1 MEKIDV
7 TLGRIKHTQFSNLYK
22 KFILNEI
29 DESDNVKILSIAIIF
44 LNSKNLLV
52 NQFGYRIIVIY
63 CNRTKDFKPLYEVA
77 LNRGFFPI
85 VKFIEN
91 LIMNNTH
98 RSFYFELN
106 SSFLENYYILNNYRT
121 VEQKELIEFYND
133 NISKSILAIAPTSY
147 GKTEL
152 ILSTIKKSLSS
163 NICIITPSKSLLSQT
178 KQRILN
184 ENIEGISKVITH
196 PEMYFNTDKSIIAV
210 LTQERLLRMLKMF
223 PEIKFDYAIIDE
235 AHNLLGDEERNE
247 LLASVIIL
255 LEKRNPTV
263 KFKFLTPFLENGE
276 SLKVKYTK
284 FDIESFKVLENIK
297 TEKYYIYNLEQK
309 KLLFYDQYINET
321 MVVNNNCSEMNEMN
335 FIFNYSL
342 EKNIIYLNRPINV
355 EQFALQFSEYL
366 PEIKSDI
373 IDEVCNNIAEYINE
387 DYNLIKC
394 LKKGIIYHHGSMPD
408 SIRVYIEKSYLKI
421 EEIKYVITT
430 STLLE
435 GVNLPAYRLFLLDNR
450 RGRGN
455 LTRSSFKNLIGR
467 ICRFNDIFNNN
478 NKDNLDKLEPHVY
491 FVIGEFYRKNSD
503 VQKFLKNVACI
514 NKNVTD
520 KIENVLL
527 ENNKN
532 IDEAKLNDTLEF
544 LENFEENT
552 LNEYNG
558 QYVQTEVGK
567 SCFQNN
573 VFEINIIDFELEIQK
588 VIDDWRRQKL
598 QIKDTK
604 TIMEVIYTLFI
615 SKVNFEGNNY
625 ENLKRLTNEKARIF
639 YKMFIDWRIN
649 NTSFREMIVTFYKY
663 WEDLIDSKKDTMIYV
678 GKWGDEK
685 RDGYRELWTDIKQKS
700 YTQKI
705 NLSIVRIKDEQDFLE
720 NNLLKYIEVLHDCE
734 ILDESLYLRI
744 KYGTDNQT
752 EILLIRNGISLS
764 LAKLLIKEYNNYI
777 EINKD
782 SYEIKFNK
790 GLLNIMKRNEENEI
804 YITELQTLGF
814 LL

>member
-1 MEKIDV
+1 MKKTDV
-7 TLGRIKHTQFSNLYK
+7 TLRRIKNTQFPDLYK
-22 KFILNEI
+22 KFILNEM
-29 DESDNVKILSIAIIF
+29 DERDNVKILSIAIIF
-44 LNSKNLLV
+44 LNSKNLLI

-77 LNRGFFPI
+77 LNKGFIPI
-85 VKFIEN
+85 VKFIDSLN
-91 LIMNNTH
+91 MYNTH
-98 RSFYFELN
+98 SSFFLELN
-106 SSFLENYYILNNYRT
+106 SSFLENYKILNNYRT
-121 VEQKELIEFYND
+121 VEQKELIKFYND
-133 NISKSILAIAPTSY
+133 NNSKSIIVIAPTSY

-152 ILSTIKKSLSS
+152 ILSTIKESLGS

-178 KQRILN
+178 NQRILN
-184 ENIEGISKVITH
+184 EEIEGISKIIIH
-196 PEMYFNTDKSIIAV
+196 PEMYLGTEKSIVGV

-223 PEIKFDYAIIDE
+223 PEMKFDYAIIDE

-255 LEKRNPTV
+255 LEKRNPTIR
-263 KFKFLTPFLENGE
+263 FKFLTPFLENSE

-297 TEKYYIYNLEQK
+297 TEKYYIYDLEQK
-309 KLLFYDQYINET
+309 KLLFYDQFINESII
-321 MVVNNNCSEMNEMN
+321 VNNNCLDMSDMD
-335 FIFNYSL
+335 FILNYSL
-342 EKNIIYLNRPINV
+342 EKNIIYLNRPIHV
-355 EQFALQFSEYL
+355 EQFALKFSKYL

-373 IDEVCNNIAEYINE
+373 LDKVCNNIAEYIND

-408 SIRVYIEKSYLKI
+408 SIRSYIEKSYLEI
-421 EEIKYVITT
+421 DEIKYVITT

-467 ICRFNDIFNNN
+467 ICRFNDIFNNKN
-478 NKDNLDKLEPHVY
+478 ENLDKLEPHVY
-491 FVIGEFYRKNSD
+491 FVIGEFYRRNSD
-503 VQKFLKNVACI
+503 VQSFLKEVACMD
-514 NKNVTD
+514 KNVTD

-527 ENNKN
+527 ENTEF
-532 IDEAKLNDTLEF
+532 IDDEKLNDTLEF

-558 QYVQTEVGK
+558 KYVQTEVGK
-567 SCFQNN
+567 YCFLNN
-573 VFEINIIDFELEIQK
+573 VFEINIIDFEWEIQE
-588 VIDDWRRQKL
+588 VIDSYRKQNI
-598 QIKDTK
+598 QIRDTQ
-604 TIMEVIYTLFI
+604 TIMDVIYNLFI
-615 SKVNFEGNNY
+615 SKVNFEGNDY
-625 ENLKRLTNEKARIF
+625 DNLKRLTNEKARIF
-639 YKMFIDWRIN
+639 YKMFIDWKIK
-649 NTSFREMIVTFYKY
+649 NTSYPEMISTFNRY
-663 WEDLIDSKKDTMIYV
+663 WQELIDSNNDTMIYV

-685 RDGYRELWTDIKQKS
+685 RDGFRELWTDIKQKS
-700 YTQKI
+700 YIQKI

-752 EILLIRNGISLS
+752 EILLIRNGLSLG
-764 LAKLLIKEYNNYI
+764 LAKLITKKYNKYI
-777 EINKD
+777 NIDYD
-782 SYEIKFNK
+782 SYDIKFDK
-790 GLLNIMKRNEENEI
+790 DLIHIMIENEENEI
-804 YITELQTLGF
+804 HINELQILVFGK
-814 LL
+814 

>member
-1 MEKIDV
+1 MKKTDV
-7 TLGRIKHTQFSNLYK
+7 TLRRIKNTQFPDLYK
-22 KFILNEI
+22 KFILNEM
-29 DESDNVKILSIAIIF
+29 DERDNVKILSIAIIF
-44 LNSKNLLV
+44 LNSKNLLI

-77 LNRGFFPI
+77 LNKGFIPI
-85 VKFIEN
+85 VKFIDSLN
-91 LIMNNTH
+91 MYNTH
-98 RSFYFELN
+98 SSFFLELN
-106 SSFLENYYILNNYRT
+106 SSFLENYKILNNYRT
-121 VEQKELIEFYND
+121 VEEKELIKFYND
-133 NISKSILAIAPTSY
+133 NNSKSIIVIAPTSY

-152 ILSTIKKSLSS
+152 ILSTIKESLGS

-178 KQRILN
+178 NQRILN
-184 ENIEGISKVITH
+184 EEIEGISKIIIH
-196 PEMYFNTDKSIIAV
+196 PEMYLGTEKSIVGV

-223 PEIKFDYAIIDE
+223 PEMKFDYAIIDE

-255 LEKRNPTV
+255 LEKRNPTIR
-263 KFKFLTPFLENGE
+263 FKFLTPFLENSE

-297 TEKYYIYNLEQK
+297 TEKYYIYDLEQK
-309 KLLFYDQYINET
+309 KLLFYDQFINESII
-321 MVVNNNCSEMNEMN
+321 VNNNCLDMSDMD
-335 FIFNYSL
+335 FILNYSL
-342 EKNIIYLNRPINV
+342 EKNIIYLNRPIHV
-355 EQFALQFSEYL
+355 EQFALKFSKYL

-373 IDEVCNNIAEYINE
+373 LDKVCNNIAEYIND

-408 SIRVYIEKSYLKI
+408 SIRSYIEKSYLEI
-421 EEIKYVITT
+421 DEIKYVITT

-467 ICRFNDIFNNN
+467 ICRFNDIFNNKN
-478 NKDNLDKLEPHVY
+478 ENLDKLEPHVY
-491 FVIGEFYRKNSD
+491 FVIGEFYRRNSD
-503 VQKFLKNVACI
+503 VQSFLKEVACMD
-514 NKNVTD
+514 KNVTD

-527 ENNKN
+527 ENTEF
-532 IDEAKLNDTLEF
+532 IDDEKLNDTLEF

-558 QYVQTEVGK
+558 KYVQTEVGK
-567 SCFQNN
+567 YCFLNN
-573 VFEINIIDFELEIQK
+573 VFEINIIDFEWEIQE
-588 VIDDWRRQKL
+588 VIDSYRKQNI
-598 QIKDTK
+598 QIRDTQ
-604 TIMEVIYTLFI
+604 TIMDVIYNLFI
-615 SKVNFEGNNY
+615 SKVNFEGNDY
-625 ENLKRLTNEKARIF
+625 DNLKRLTNEKARIF
-639 YKMFIDWRIN
+639 YKMFIDWKIK
-649 NTSFREMIVTFYKY
+649 NTSYPEMISTFNRY
-663 WEDLIDSKKDTMIYV
+663 WQELIDSNNDTMIYV

-685 RDGYRELWTDIKQKS
+685 RDGFRELWTDIKQKS
-700 YTQKI
+700 YIQKI

-752 EILLIRNGISLS
+752 EILLIRNGLSLG
-764 LAKLLIKEYNNYI
+764 LAKLITKKYNKYI
-777 EINKD
+777 NIDYD
-782 SYEIKFNK
+782 SYDIKFDK
-790 GLLNIMKRNEENEI
+790 DLIHIMIENEENEI
-804 YITELQTLGF
+804 HINELQILVFGK
-814 LL
+814 

>member
-1 MEKIDV
+1 MKKTDV
-7 TLGRIKHTQFSNLYK
+7 TLRRIKNTQFPDLYK
-22 KFILNEI
+22 KFILNEM
-29 DESDNVKILSIAIIF
+29 DERDNVKILSIAIIF
-44 LNSKNLLV
+44 LNSKNLLI

-77 LNRGFFPI
+77 LNKGFIPI
-85 VKFIEN
+85 VKFIDSLN
-91 LIMNNTH
+91 MYNTH
-98 RSFYFELN
+98 SSFFLELN
-106 SSFLENYYILNNYRT
+106 SSFLENYNILNNYRT
-121 VEQKELIEFYND
+121 VEQKELIKFYND
-133 NISKSILAIAPTSY
+133 NNSKSIIAIAPTSY

-152 ILSTIKKSLSS
+152 ILSTIKESLGS

-184 ENIEGISKVITH
+184 EEIEGISKVIIH
-196 PEMYFNTDKSIIAV
+196 PEMYLGTEKSIVGV

-247 LLASVIIL
+247 LLAGVIIL
-255 LEKRNPTV
+255 LEKRNPTIR
-263 KFKFLTPFLENGE
+263 FKFLTPFLENSE

-297 TEKYYIYNLEQK
+297 TEKYYIYDLEQK
-309 KLLFYDQYINET
+309 KLLFYDQFINET
-321 MVVNNNCSEMNEMN
+321 IIVNNNCSDMSDMD
-335 FIFNYSL
+335 FILNYSL
-342 EKNIIYLNRPINV
+342 EKNIIYLNRPIHV
-355 EQFALQFSEYL
+355 EQFALQFSKYL

-373 IDEVCNNIAEYINE
+373 LDKVCNNIAEYIND

-408 SIRVYIEKSYLKI
+408 SIRSYIEKSYLEI
-421 EEIKYVITT
+421 DEIKYVITT

-467 ICRFNDIFNNN
+467 ICRFNDIFNNKN
-478 NKDNLDKLEPHVY
+478 ENLDKLEPHVY
-491 FVIGEFYRKNSD
+491 FVIGEFYRRNSD
-503 VQKFLKNVACI
+503 VQNFLKEVACMD
-514 NKNVTD
+514 KNVTD

-527 ENNKN
+527 ENTEF
-532 IDEAKLNDTLEF
+532 IDDEKLNDTLEF

-558 QYVQTEVGK
+558 KYVQTEVGK
-567 SCFQNN
+567 YCFLNN
-573 VFEINIIDFELEIQK
+573 VFEINIIDFEWEIQE
-588 VIDDWRRQKL
+588 VIDSYRKQSL
-598 QIKDTK
+598 QIRDTQ
-604 TIMEVIYTLFI
+604 TIMDVIYNLFI
-615 SKVNFEGNNY
+615 SKVNFESNDY
-625 ENLKRLTNEKARIF
+625 DNLKRLTNEKARIF
-639 YKMFIDWRIN
+639 YKMFIDWKIK
-649 NTSFREMIVTFYKY
+649 NTSYPEMISTFYRY
-663 WEDLIDSKKDTMIYV
+663 WQELIDSNNDTMIYV

-685 RDGYRELWTDIKQKS
+685 RDGFRELWTDIKQKS
-700 YTQKI
+700 YIQKI

-752 EILLIRNGISLS
+752 EILLIRNGLSLG
-764 LAKLLIKEYNNYI
+764 LAKLITKKYNKYININY
-777 EINKD
+777 D
-782 SYEIKFNK
+782 SYEIKFDK
-790 GLLNIMKRNEENEI
+790 DLIRIMIENEENEI
-804 YITELQTLGF
+804 HINELQILVFGK
-814 LL
+814 